1 MKPRYVL
8 HEGQPVR
15 VAWIQGK
22 HVGLVQVQPDLERS
36 LNDPHCCQCV
46 FFKCSGT
53 SMFDGELEEQ
63 ALGTTCLKASGSVY
77 REFPQPLRSGE

>member
-22 HVGLVQVQPDLERS
+22 HVGLVQVQPDRS
-36 LNDPHCCQCV
+36 RQQDQCCSQCAFYSCV
-46 FFKCSGT
+46 GT
-53 SMFDGELEEQ
+53 PLFDGEVEMAVFGRKCTEVVQ
-63 ALGTTCLKASGSVY
+63 AAY